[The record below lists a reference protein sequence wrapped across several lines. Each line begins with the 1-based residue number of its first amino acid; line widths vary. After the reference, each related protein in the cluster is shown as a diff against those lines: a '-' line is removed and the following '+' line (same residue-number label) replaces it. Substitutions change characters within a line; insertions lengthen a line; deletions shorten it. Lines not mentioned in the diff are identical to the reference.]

1 MDKKKIALLSS
12 DGEAFEVDAAVA
24 MVSKTIEHMV
34 EFDCAEDTIP
44 LPNVTSRI
52 LVKVIEYCQKHVLD
66 DPAKSSDDKAEL
78 KSWDDNFVKVD
89 QATLFEL
96 ISCNALIVI
105 LFLMIPKDLFCI
117 DSIFWCIQAANYM
130 DIKGLLDLLCQS
142 VADMITGKTPKEIRK
157 TFNIKN
163 DFTPEEEEKVRRE
176 SQWAFE

>member
-96 ISCNALIVI
+96 ML
-105 LFLMIPKDLFCI
+105 
-117 DSIFWCIQAANYM
+117 AANYM

>member
-1 MDKKKIALLSS
+1 MDKKKITLLSS

-34 EFDCAEDTIP
+34 EFDCVEDTIP

-96 ISCNALIVI
+96 ML
-105 LFLMIPKDLFCI
+105 
-117 DSIFWCIQAANYM
+117 AANYM

-157 TFNIKN
+157 TFSIKN

>member
-1 MDKKKIALLSS
+1 MDKKKITLLSS
-12 DGEAFEVDAAVA
+12 DGEAFELDAAVA

-34 EFDCAEDTIP
+34 EFDCAEDSIP

-96 ISCNALIVI
+96 ML
-105 LFLMIPKDLFCI
+105 
-117 DSIFWCIQAANYM
+117 AANYM

-157 TFNIKN
+157 TFSIKN

>member
-1 MDKKKIALLSS
+1 MVRILSLPRFLRSPIAMDKKKITLLSS
-12 DGEAFEVDAAVA
+12 DGEAFELDAAVA

-34 EFDCAEDTIP
+34 EFDCAEDSIP

-78 KSWDDNFVKVD
+78 KSWDDKFVKVD
-89 QATLFEL
+89 QSTLFEL
-96 ISCNALIVI
+96 ML
-105 LFLMIPKDLFCI
+105 
-117 DSIFWCIQAANYM
+117 AANYM

-142 VADMITGKTPKEIRK
+142 VADMIIGKTPEEIRK
-157 TFNIKN
+157 MFNIKN

-176 SQWAFE
+176 NQWAFE

>member
-1 MDKKKIALLSS
+1 MDKKKITLLSY

-34 EFDCAEDTIP
+34 EFDCAEDAIP

-66 DPAKSSDDKAEL
+66 DPAKSSDDKEEL
-78 KSWDDNFVKVD
+78 KSWDDKF
-89 QATLFEL
+89 
-96 ISCNALIVI
+96 
-105 LFLMIPKDLFCI
+105 
-117 DSIFWCIQAANYM
+117 AANYM

-142 VADMITGKTPKEIRK
+142 VADMITRKTPEEIRK

-163 DFTPEEEEKVRRE
+163 DFTPEEEEKIRKE
-176 SQWAFE
+176 NQWASE

>member
-1 MDKKKIALLSS
+1 MDKKKITLLSS

-24 MVSKTIEHMV
+24 MMSKTIEHMV
-34 EFDCAEDTIP
+34 EFDCVEDTIP

-96 ISCNALIVI
+96 ML
-105 LFLMIPKDLFCI
+105 
-117 DSIFWCIQAANYM
+117 AANYM

-142 VADMITGKTPKEIRK
+142 VADMITGKSPEEIRK

>member
-1 MDKKKIALLSS
+1 MDKKKITLLSS
-12 DGEAFEVDAAVA
+12 DGEAFELDAAVA

-34 EFDCAEDTIP
+34 EFDCAEDSIP

-96 ISCNALIVI
+96 MLVRFDI
-105 LFLMIPKDLFCI
+105 FHLFCI

-157 TFNIKN
+157 TFSIKN